1 MSNQRIRELLA
12 SLQDELHKT
21 HLDSQTREEIRSLD
35 GDLHRLL
42 DENDTLDDST
52 DILDRAKLLEA
63 RFANDYPT
71 ATPLLREF
79 INTLSRL
86 GI

>member
-12 SLQDELHKT
+12 SLHEELKKT
-21 HLDSQTREEIRSLD
+21 QLDQNTREEIRSLD
-35 GDLHRLL
+35 GDIHRLL
-42 DENDTLDDST
+42 DENDALDDPE

>member
-1 MSNQRIRELLA
+1 MSNRRIRELLA
-12 SLQDELHKT
+12 SLHEELRKTQLDQDTRNEIRT
-21 HLDSQTREEIRSLD
+21 LDSDI
-35 GDLHRLL
+35 HRLL
-42 DENDTLDDST
+42 DENDALDDPD

-63 RFANDYPT
+63 RFASDYPT

>member
-12 SLQDELHKT
+12 SLQDELQKT